1 MDDRNLAAA
10 GLLLAAIPA
19 GFFAAKF
26 RAERALHL
34 INDRQRYPRR

>member
-19 GFFAAKF
+19 GFFAAQF
-26 RAERALHL
+26 RAGRV